1 MLFDELEEGT
11 DESSNDYYSAE
22 DVGDVTY
29 SIDDR
34 RGRKRKK
41 KRVKKKTKSLQGFKL
56 AFKKG
61 IDIKLCIICQA
72 SKKVAPIG
80 TASGRKT
87 LLKCAEEKNDVVLE
101 RIRSTAPLQR

>member
-22 DVGDVTY
+22 DEGDVTY

-56 AFKKG
+56 ASKKG
-61 IDIKLCIICQA
+61 IDIVMYNLPDI
-72 SKKVAPIG
+72 KKGCPNRDCLWKKD
-80 TASGRKT
+80 TAKM
-87 LLKCAEEKNDVVLE
+87 C
-101 RIRSTAPLQR
+101 